1 MTFVAVVLPVE
12 FFTIIPKVYVI
23 VFPLLLARNVTARVT
38 RSEEQEKDTGKPF
51 RLGETMILQDDA
63 YLSLALRT
71 TLPPASGMLVFAAV
85 NDRTTGTGRL
95 APSANCGVPTTAT
108 VAATIGTVTAIA
120 NFERTLKWN
129 MDSLASSI
137 RRGW

>member
-1 MTFVAVVLPVE
+1 
-12 FFTIIPKVYVI
+12 
-23 VFPLLLARNVTARVT
+23 
-38 RSEEQEKDTGKPF
+38 
-51 RLGETMILQDDA
+51 
-63 YLSLALRT
+63 
-71 TLPPASGMLVFAAV
+71 MLVFAAV

-108 VAATIGTVTAIA
+108 VATTIGTVTAIA

-137 RRGW
+137 RRGWWPATQTAFVWWGHGHSYHLPLDIVTLTTNYRQEGASLECFHFRGRRL